1 MYIHVCDCDIIIRY
15 EYKVEDLSTFA
26 KWEEGNSYTRNL
38 VHQGVATNQMN
49 HEMVGLTS

>member
-15 EYKVEDLSTFA
+15 EYKVEDLSKFA

-38 VHQGVATNQMN
+38 VHQGQMN
-49 HEMVGLTS
+49 HEMVGMTS